1 MQIMTQIPIGTKLQV
16 KKTDEVVTLDE
27 IKYYPTRFK
36 TITES
41 GKVEYY
47 KTHEV
52 TILEESN

>member
-16 KKTDEVVTLDE
+16 KKTQEVVKLEE

-36 TITES
+36 TITDS

-52 TILEESN
+52 TILE